1 MRQGWKVQ
9 SRGTA
14 ELLRGFCSLC
24 LYRALPQEHL
34 CPIWYYHRLLGRRH
48 LSRLGIGAK
57 IKSKSWADRV
67 RINACFLS
75 PVLQIKSND
84 QNRAKFQRGVQGLRC
99 ILQTV
104 LGRASF
110 SGSMPAD
117 GCLRIRL
124 FPPGHTEAPAS
135 RLLNCKRQNLAL
147 STF

>member
-48 LSRLGIGAK
+48 LSRLGLGAK

-135 RLLNCKRQNLAL
+135 RLLNCKRQN
-147 STF
+147 ST